1 MIGLQ
6 WRPDL
11 FAFMPWFIK
20 QEVFTPA
27 MRALPADVRRSHC
40 EAHRTWLATERKK
53 GWKLYSGFLVDEHEK
68 PGGGGLMIF
77 AATSYATALAWVTRD
92 PMIHRGL
99 VTWSL
104 HAWRPVCADA
114 LPSSDG
120 W

>member
-1 MIGLQ
+1 
-6 WRPDL
+6 
-11 FAFMPWFIK
+11 MPWFVK

-27 MRALPADVRRSHC
+27 MRALPADERRAHC
-40 EAHRTWLATERKK
+40 DAHRAWLDAERAK
-53 GWKLYSGFLVDEHEK
+53 GWTLYSGFLVDGQEK

-77 AATSYATALAWVTRD
+77 EAASYESAHAWVTRD

-104 HAWRPVCADA
+104 HVWRPVCADA
-114 LPSSDG
+114 LPSSQA